1 MFVGFS
7 VLIEIFHSSWDITIT
22 CEVLEISTYTRNS
35 WTSGVFNVPY
45 LFWQGTSPSTRET
58 PFYCRA
64 FSSGAVIICYY
75 DERVMKKGFGHQ
87 SSTCEV
93 NALTNCASSAAL
105 LYVKSYKFKN
115 AIIVRKRCSSEGY
128 GLKSFFFVTH
138 QCFEEGYDKV
148 WLKPYSFQL

>member
-1 MFVGFS
+1 MYYSIESSLNEKLSIMFVGFS
-7 VLIEIFHSSWDITIT
+7 VLIGDFSLILRH
-22 CEVLEISTYTRNS
+22 RNS
-35 WTSGVFNVPY
+35 WTSGVFNVPH

-128 GLKSFFFVTH
+128 GLKSFFYVTH
-138 QCFEEGYDKV
+138 QCFEEGYD
-148 WLKPYSFQL
+148 